1 MESPPN
7 RPLSLDL
14 GPMTDSYKIKTV
26 MVRLRLQL
34 ESGLRLWSPLNNYS
48 RNDILKNIFLSKY
61 YPLIVW
67 VDIKYYPLCPAWYLL
82 FFENSI
88 LI

>member
-26 MVRLRLQL
+26 MVTLRLQL

-67 VDIKYYPLCPAWYLL
+67 VDIKYYPLCPA
-82 FFENSI
+82 
-88 LI
+88 